1 MVNPKPLLILLAQEL
16 GLKKVPVVIIDVS
29 PEEAEYLL
37 IADNEE
43 RRQDDNDPI
52 KKAKRAKFLKEYW
65 GVRHGGDRKSSN
77 QNGYLKTSADVAEV
91 VGTDA
96 AHLSRLLKLNDL
108 IPELQELVSANKL
121 GVLYSNHVAD

>member
-1 MVNPKPLLILLAQEL
+1 M
-16 GLKKVPVVIIDVS
+16 PVVIIDVS

-65 GVRHGGDRKSSN
+65 GVKNGGDRKSVP
-77 QNGYLKTSADVAEV
+77 QNEELKTSADVADA
-91 VGTDA
+91 VGTTA
-96 AHLSRLLKLNDL
+96 KNLHRLLKLNDL
-108 IPELQELVSANKL
+108 IPELQELVSSNKL

>member
-1 MVNPKPLLILLAQEL
+1 MNLIPIGLLKIHPKNSEYYSDLPPEKYEEVKNSIKVNGIRDPLKVLPDYTIIAGHQRFRIAQEL
-16 GLKKVPVVIIDVS
+16 GLEKVPVVIIDVS

-65 GVRHGGDRKSSN
+65 GVKNGGDRKS
-77 QNGYLKTSADVAEV
+77 
-91 VGTDA
+91 
-96 AHLSRLLKLNDL
+96 
-108 IPELQELVSANKL
+108 VSL
-121 GVLYSNHVAD
+121 C

>member
-65 GVRHGGDRKSSN
+65 GVKNGGDRKSVP
-77 QNGYLKTSADVAEV
+77 QNEELKTSADVADA
-91 VGTDA
+91 VGTTA
-96 AHLSRLLKLNDL
+96 KNLHRLLKLNDL
-108 IPELQELVSANKL
+108 IPELQELVSSNKL